1 MSSDFSGASD
11 LIEAWKERTEKL
23 FNTQEPMFKEFL
35 TYSQEI
41 TRLLKAA
48 NKDISDRTADM
59 QGITVAVNEEGQDKP
74 IYSAQIKLDGDWI
87 EEVPK
92 LAPKETDVY
101 WLRFKENVN
110 KVRDE
115 RKEITNKAIEVAGT
129 SISKVIS
136 PISFS
141 LSDLT
146 SLLGMI
152 TNVVKK

>member
-1 MSSDFSGASD
+1 
-11 LIEAWKERTEKL
+11 
-23 FNTQEPMFKEFL
+23 MFKEFL

-41 TRLLKAA
+41 TKLLRAA

-59 QGITVAVNEEGQDKP
+59 QGITVAVKEEGQDKP

-141 LSDLT
+141 LTDLT
-146 SLLGMI
+146 SLMGMI
-152 TNVVKK
+152 TSVVKK